1 MPIQALL
8 FDLDGTLLDR
18 EMSLVRFIADQHLRL
33 IAPISDCPADAYQ
46 TLFIEWDQRGLVW
59 KDLVYQQLVAHFQL
73 NVSPEVLLDDY
84 LTGFAK
90 TSVLFPGT
98 IPLLESLS
106 PSYRLG
112 LITNGRS
119 DLQRSVIETHGLQDF
134 FDPILISEEV
144 GLSKP
149 NPTLFLR
156 PVQDWELK
164 PEHVLFIGDHP
175 LHDVAGAKAVGMPA
189 LLKSTTPVDGTLHD
203 WSQLSTFITRLN
215 QESRFYR

>member
-8 FDLDGTLLDR
+8 FDLDGTLLNR

-33 IAPISDCPADAYQ
+33 IAPISNCPADVYQ

-59 KDLVYQQLVAHFQL
+59 KDRVYQQLVAHFQL
-73 NVSPEVLLDDY
+73 DVSPEMLLDDY

-98 IPLLESLS
+98 IPLLKSLS
-106 PSYRLG
+106 SSYRLG

-119 DLQRSVIETHGLQDF
+119 DLQRSVIETHGLQHI

-149 NPTLFLR
+149 DPALFLR
-156 PVQDWELK
+156 PVQAFGLE
-164 PEHVLFIGDHP
+164 PEQVLFIGDHP

-189 LLKSTTPVDGTLHD
+189 LLKSTAPVDGTLHD

-215 QESRFYR
+215 QESRFYP

>member
-8 FDLDGTLLDR
+8 FDLDGTLLNR

-33 IAPISDCPADAYQ
+33 IAPISNCPADVYQ

-59 KDLVYQQLVAHFQL
+59 KDRVYQQLVAHFQL
-73 NVSPEVLLDDY
+73 DVSPEVLLDDY
-84 LTGFAK
+84 LTRFAK

-98 IPLLESLS
+98 KSMLTSLAS
-106 PSYRLG
+106 TYRLG

-119 DLQRSVIETHGLQDF
+119 DLQRSVIDHHQLTSF
-134 FDPILISEEV
+134 FNPILISEEV

-149 NPTLFLR
+149 EPALFLR
-156 PVQDWELK
+156 PVQAFGLE
-164 PEHVLFIGDHP
+164 PEQVLFIGDHP
-175 LHDVAGAKAVGMPA
+175 LHDVAAAKAVGMPA
-189 LLKSTTPVDGTLHD
+189 LLKSTAPVEGTLHD

-215 QESRFYR
+215 QESRFYP

>member
-8 FDLDGTLLDR
+8 FDLDGTLLNR

-46 TLFIEWDQRGLVW
+46 TLFIEWHQRGLVW

-90 TSVLFPGT
+90 TSVLFRGT
-98 IPLLESLS
+98 IPLLKSLS
-106 PSYRLG
+106 SSYRLG

-119 DLQRSVIETHGLQDF
+119 DLQRSVIETHGLQGF

-149 NPTLFLR
+149 DPTLFLR

-175 LHDVAGAKAVGMPA
+175 WHDVAGAEAVGMPA

-215 QESRFYR
+215 QESRFYP

>member
-8 FDLDGTLLDR
+8 FDLDGTLLNR

-33 IAPISDCPADAYQ
+33 IAPISNCPADVYQ

-59 KDLVYQQLVAHFQL
+59 KDRVYQQLVAHFQL
-73 NVSPEVLLDDY
+73 DVSPEMLLDDY

-98 IPLLESLS
+98 ISLLESLS
-106 PSYRLG
+106 SSYRLG

-119 DLQRSVIETHGLQDF
+119 DLQRSVIEAHGLQHF

-149 NPTLFLR
+149 EPALFLR
-156 PVQDWELK
+156 PVQAFGLE
-164 PEHVLFIGDHP
+164 PEQVLFIGDHP
-175 LHDVAGAKAVGMPA
+175 LHDVAAAKAVGMPA
-189 LLKSTTPVDGTLHD
+189 LLKSTALVEGTLHD
-203 WSQLSTFITRLN
+203 WSQLLPFITRLN
-215 QESRFYR
+215 QESRF